1 MSATATTSA
10 SSPSETAMQR
20 QFNFSAG
27 PATMP
32 ESVLQELRDEMMC
45 YPGAGASLMEIS
57 HRDKVFVDIL
67 HDAQATIRGLLD
79 INDDY
84 EVLFLQGGAA
94 LQFSMIPANLL
105 RGTGKTA
112 KYLLTGAWGKKAI
125 KEAKKEGNVDA
136 VYDAAESNYDHTP
149 SSSDYQIS
157 DDDAFLYYCS
167 NETIQGVQ
175 FASEPECPASVPLI
189 SDASSDFLCRPLDIS
204 KYGMLYAC
212 AQKNAGP
219 AGVTVVVIRK
229 DLVERGS
236 EDLPGYLN
244 YKNHADNDS
253 EWNTPPTFAIYALGK
268 VARWV
273 RDDIGGLAAMEK
285 LNQEKSS
292 LLYSALD
299 NSNGFYRGHA
309 QLKDRSIMNVTFN
322 LPNDDLQAKFIS
334 EAGQNDLVALKGHRS
349 VGGIRASIYNAMPLA
364 GAKALADF
372 MSSFAESN
380 G

>member
-349 VGGIRASIYNAMPLA
+349 VGGIRASIYNAMPLK

-372 MSSFAESN
+372 MGSFAESN